1 MIRTATVAHARRFVA
16 ALSLASVACGV
27 SAQPSTPAA
36 ERAIEQATAQTPV
49 QGSVQGT
56 AIPAAPAPAIA
67 LLLPSQQTVFAR
79 AAEAVRQGFFSAN
92 EAAGGSLAIQVLE
105 VDDDAAQLQAAI
117 EGALKRGVKTVV
129 GPLLRSGVNAV
140 IDGGY
145 AAPPIVA
152 LNYPDRD
159 AAAPSTMIALGVSA
173 ESEAHY
179 VVRVALAEFVG
190 TRRSPG
196 AAPRFVVLAG
206 PSSLE
211 RRIAQAYV
219 GALRAGGETPL
230 LVDVAVEQG
239 ERLARLLDAERH
251 DAVFLAIDARDAA
264 LLRARIPRPI
274 LIFGTSLLNAV
285 LGAGSPEATALA
297 HDLDGIRFVDMPWLL
312 RADASAGAGGPLP
325 AAPLPPDLA
334 RLHALGVD
342 AYQVA
347 QRWSAGETRFT
358 VEGMMGRLRVDRAA
372 GPRVERTPA
381 AAIYRNGA
389 IEREEIGR

>member
-27 SAQPSTPAA
+27 SAQLSTPAL
-36 ERAIEQATAQTPV
+36 ERSAAQAPPPGAAQT
-49 QGSVQGT
+49 T
-56 AIPAAPAPAIA
+56 AIPGAPAPAIA
-67 LLLPSQQTVFAR
+67 LLLPNQQTVFAR

-92 EAAGGSLAIQVLE
+92 EAAGGKLAIQVLE
-105 VDDDAAQLQAAI
+105 VDDDATQLQTAI

-145 AAPPIVA
+145 ASPPIVA

-159 AAAPSTMIALGVSA
+159 AAAPPTMIALGVSA
-173 ESEAHY
+173 ESEAHF
-179 VVRVALAEFVG
+179 VVSFALAEFVG

-196 AAPRFVVLAG
+196 SAPRFVVLAG

-219 GALRAGGETPL
+219 SALRAGGETPL
-230 LVDVAVEQG
+230 LVDASAEQG
-239 ERLARLLDAERH
+239 ERLARMLDPERH
-251 DAVFLAIDARDAA
+251 DAVFLALDARGAA

-274 LIFGTSLLNAV
+274 LIFGTSLLNTAS
-285 LGAGSPEATALA
+285 GAASPEATALA
-297 HDLDGIRFVDMPWLL
+297 HDLDGVRFVDMPWLL
-312 RADASAGAGGPLP
+312 LADASRGAGGPLP
-325 AAPLPPDLA
+325 VTPLPPDLA
-334 RLHALGVD
+334 RLYSLGVD
-342 AYQVA
+342 AYRVA

-358 VEGMMGRLRVDRAA
+358 IEGMMGRLRVDRGA

>member
-1 MIRTATVAHARRFVA
+1 MIRTATVAHARRIVA
-16 ALSLASVACGV
+16 ALLLASVACGL
-27 SAQPSTPAA
+27 SAQPSTPAP
-36 ERAIEQATAQTPV
+36 ERATPQAPP
-49 QGSVQGT
+49 QGPTQSAT
-56 AIPAAPAPAIA
+56 SPDAPPPAIA
-67 LLLPSQQTVFAR
+67 LLLPNQQTVFAH

-92 EAAGGSLAIQVLE
+92 EAAGGKLAIQVLE
-105 VDDDAAQLQAAI
+105 VDDDAAQLQTAI
-117 EGALKRGVKTVV
+117 EGARKRGVKTVV

-145 AAPPIVA
+145 ASPPIVA

-179 VVRVALAEFVG
+179 VVGVALAEFVG

-196 AAPRFVVLAG
+196 SAPRFVVLVG

-211 RRIAQAYV
+211 RRIAQTYV
-219 GALRAGGETPL
+219 SALRAEGETPL
-230 LVDVAVEQG
+230 LLDAAVEQG
-239 ERLARLLDAERH
+239 ERLARLLDPERH
-251 DAVFLAIDARDAA
+251 DAVFLALDARGAA

-274 LIFGTSLLNAV
+274 LIFGTSLLNSAG
-285 LGAGSPEATALA
+285 GAASPEATALA
-297 HDLDGIRFVDMPWLL
+297 HDLDGVRFVDMPWLL
-312 RADASAGAGGPLP
+312 RADPSRGAGGPLP
-325 AAPLPPDLA
+325 ATPLPPDLA
-334 RLHALGVD
+334 RLYALGVD
-342 AYQVA
+342 AYRVA

-358 VEGMMGRLRVDRAA
+358 VEGMMGRLRVDRGA

-381 AAIYRNGA
+381 AAIYRNGS